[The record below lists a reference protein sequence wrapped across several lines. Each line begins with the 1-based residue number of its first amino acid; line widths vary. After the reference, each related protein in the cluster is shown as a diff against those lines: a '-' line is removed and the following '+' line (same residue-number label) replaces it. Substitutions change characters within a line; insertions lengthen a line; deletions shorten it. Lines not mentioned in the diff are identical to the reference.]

1 MTIAENKNFVS
12 VSLYET
18 CLSLYMIMDLGK
30 TLHMNDRN
38 RNRRLSYVFRSLDV
52 YDHIIAAF
60 LVDKNHPAGKEL
72 HCVTKSGI
80 IFILNERKF
89 KEKRPCFVTALIAR
103 SNQVARLYEYCG
115 MEAPEAVLRK
125 CEKNVKRHF
134 NNK

>member
-12 VSLYET
+12 VSLYDI
-18 CLSLYMIMDLGK
+18 CLPFYMIVEWGK
-30 TLHMNDRN
+30 TLHMNNERQ
-38 RNRRLSYVFRSLDV
+38 RRISYAFRCLEK
-52 YDHIIAAF
+52 YDHIIATF

-72 HCVTKSGI
+72 HCVTKSGV

-89 KEKRPCFVTALIAR
+89 KEKRPCFITALIAR
-103 SNQVARLYEYCG
+103 PNQVARLYEHCG